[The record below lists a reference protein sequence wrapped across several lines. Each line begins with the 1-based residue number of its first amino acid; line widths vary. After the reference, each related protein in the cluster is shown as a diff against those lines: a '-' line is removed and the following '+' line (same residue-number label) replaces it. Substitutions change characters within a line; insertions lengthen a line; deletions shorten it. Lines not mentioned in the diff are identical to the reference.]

1 MVNAIINR
9 PIFIH
14 RYVIGHCNKM
24 WSIVTKG
31 YYNLYMRL
39 IMDFLLIFL
48 FNWYVLY
55 WCKNKIT
62 YTFNYI
68 LFLYHYFTI
77 LVFKISL
84 QLSFLYQSCI
94 PIKLFFFFLIFV
106 GNLLV
111 GIRNWKA
118 KNSTPLLGWKTK
130 AWDHETLP
138 RK

>member
-84 QLSFLYQSCI
+84 QLSFLYESCI
-94 PIKLFFFFLIFV
+94 PIKLFFFLLNFCRK
-106 GNLLV
+106 LV
-111 GIRNWKA
+111 GWHQKL
-118 KNSTPLLGWKTK
+118 KSKEWHSTFRLENKSLRPSN
-130 AWDHETLP
+130 P
-138 RK
+138 P

>member
-1 MVNAIINR
+1 MTYHFIEKKNKRPYLMVNAIINR

-84 QLSFLYQSCI
+84 QLSFLYESCI

-106 GNLLV
+106 
-111 GIRNWKA
+111 
-118 KNSTPLLGWKTK
+118 
-130 AWDHETLP
+130 ETCWLASETEKQ
-138 RK
+138 RIALHF